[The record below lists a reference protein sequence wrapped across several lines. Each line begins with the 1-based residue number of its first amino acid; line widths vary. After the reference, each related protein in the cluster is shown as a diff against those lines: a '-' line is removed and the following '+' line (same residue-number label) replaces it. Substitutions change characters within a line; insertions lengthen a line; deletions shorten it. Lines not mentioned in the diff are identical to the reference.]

1 VGLDPTGL
9 TYRPATEAE
18 VAQGPEPFAP
28 LAAAFERIGFH
39 RAGAVV
45 EDVSPDGLDAL
56 VEGYEPSAAAGFR
69 RWTGVPST
77 ALASPDGTT
86 LGVVGWFWDTPVIDL
101 TSILADG
108 RPVSTRSPW
117 QVDPPWPVA
126 IQRYWKFTDR
136 RTEQL
141 YDDLPGRSIEIVDG
155 VDPADLWA
163 AHQGHLARVA
173 GAPTPIGVADYCAMR
188 NVAHEV
194 LWRNTARM
202 NRFAGGLTLAAV
214 VVAAALAWVVGVMAD
229 AWWFGLA
236 LGSLVLLL
244 LMPVSTR
251 LSWAVRHVRRLRPP
265 YPLPPPA

>member
-1 VGLDPTGL
+1 MGLDPSGL
-9 TYRPATEAE
+9 TYRPATQAE
-18 VAQGPEPFAP
+18 VAQGPELFPPVAEA
-28 LAAAFERIGFH
+28 LEGIGFE

-45 EDVSPDGLDAL
+45 EDLPPGGLDDL
-56 VEGYEPSAAAGFR
+56 VEGYEPDAVAGLR

-86 LGVVGWFWDTPVIDL
+86 FALIGWFWDTPVIEL

-141 YDDLPGRSIEIVDG
+141 HDDLPGRSIQIVDS

-163 AHQGHLARVA
+163 AHRGHLARV
-173 GAPTPIGVADYCAMR
+173 GGFPTPITVESYCSMR
-188 NVAHEV
+188 NVAHDV
-194 LWRNTARM
+194 LWRNTSRM
-202 NRFAGGLTLAAV
+202 NRVATGLMLAAAV
-214 VVAAALAWVVGVMAD
+214 VAFVLALVIDVVTD
-229 AWWFGLA
+229 AWWLGLA
-236 LGSLVLLL
+236 IGLLVLVLLV
-244 LMPVSTR
+244 PVATR
-251 LSWAVRHVRRLRPP
+251 LAWAVRHLRRLRLP